1 MKIPLDQFEQ
11 HIDEKILQRGLDYF
25 QKGRVHDLEEV
36 SPHNYEAVVEG
47 SEDYFVELTVEND
60 VVTDYSCDCPYDMG
74 PVCKH
79 VAAVIF
85 ALQEEKL
92 GLTEKTAKSKNKT
105 KSPAKK
111 QKSPAEQLKEL
122 LGKASVDELKELIS
136 KEASRNMM
144 FRNHVMTSLE
154 HYNDNVSK
162 EFYRN
167 QVRAMIKSA
176 MGRYDYL
183 DWNGAMKL
191 GGSVLELLALASRH
205 VERKAYEK
213 AAYICF
219 AVIEEMFEPLQYAD
233 DSGGYISSCIDEAMN
248 VLGDMTTCCDSVEIR
263 QMISDYCADAF
274 EKAIFEGFDWH
285 TTLLFIA
292 ADFAVTDD
300 EFDRIMT
307 LADSPKLSEYDN
319 EMTQMLKY
327 ETILKRRGKDKALVY
342 LEQHL
347 DNPRLRKEAIN
358 IALAKNDYNKA
369 IKLAEDGVRLYSK
382 NKIGLAGDFYEYLLK
397 IAQTK
402 HDTPKIIEYA
412 RYLLIDNFRHE
423 QDYYQIL
430 KENVNPD
437 EWETF
442 INKLIQDI
450 KTQKRWNGF
459 DQVASLYIREKKTEK
474 LLEMVKTVKT
484 LETLEHYDSYCT
496 KDYPKEIADLYS
508 YLILKYLEQNVSRE
522 HYHTACRYII
532 RMRKYGEKGRA
543 DQLVEKLRALYPRR
557 PALMDELNMI

>member
-11 HIDEKILQRGLDYF
+11 LIDEKILQRGSDYF

-36 SPHNYEAVVEG
+36 SPHNYEAIVEG
-47 SEDYFVELTVEND
+47 SEDYLVELTLKND

-85 ALQEEKL
+85 ALQEDKL
-92 GLTEKTAKSKNKT
+92 GLTKKTAKTKHKT

-122 LGKASVDELKELIS
+122 LNKASVDELKELIS

-154 HYNDNVSK
+154 HYNDNISK

-167 QVRAMIKSA
+167 QVRTMIKSA

-213 AAYICF
+213 AACICF
-219 AVIEEMFEPLQYAD
+219 AVIEEMFEPLESAD

-248 VLGDMTTCCDSVEIR
+248 VLGDMAACCDSVETR
-263 QMISDYCADAF
+263 QMISNYCADAF
-274 EKAIFEGFDWH
+274 EKATFEGFDWH

-292 ADFAVTDD
+292 ADFAVTDAD
-300 EFDRIMT
+300 FDRIMT

-327 ETILKRRGKDKALVY
+327 ETILKRRGEDIALQF
-342 LEQHL
+342 LELHL
-347 DNPRLRKEAIN
+347 ENPRLRKEAIN
-358 IALAKNDYNKA
+358 IAFANHDYNKA
-369 IKLAEDGVRLYSK
+369 IKLAEDGVKLYSK
-382 NKIGLAGDFYEYLLK
+382 NKPGLAGDFYESLLK
-397 IAQTK
+397 IAQAK

-412 RYLLIDNFRHE
+412 RYLLIENFRHE
-423 QDYYQIL
+423 QDYCQIL

-437 EWETF
+437 EWNAF
-442 INKLIQDI
+442 FDKLIQDI
-450 KTQKRWNGF
+450 KTQKRWYAI
-459 DQVASLYIREKKTEK
+459 DQVASLYIREKQIDK
-474 LLEMVKTVKT
+474 LWEMVKTDKT
-484 LETLEHYDSYCT
+484 LTTLERYDTCCA

-508 YLILKYLEQNVSRE
+508 YLILKYLENNVSRN